1 MKKVRKNNLSSSF
14 DVLGYMEK
22 WNKLVNEQLRILFSN
37 EQSEPL
43 ELYKIMSYSLLNGGK
58 RIRPILCIAGCE
70 SVKGNPNDVLIPACA
85 IECIHSYS
93 LIHDDLPAMDDDDLR
108 RGKPTSH
115 KAFGEASAILSG
127 DGLLTR
133 AFELISSEKMKEKF
147 GSEKLIDSISLLSSA
162 AGPSG
167 MVGGQYLDIKADPIK
182 VNPKYLDRMH
192 LLKTSEMIRASV
204 CMGGIL
210 GGANKDEQNALSN
223 FGRYIGLAFQI
234 VDDILDFEGD
244 ENLLGKP
251 IGSDLASGKTTYLS
265 MYGIEKSREIA
276 NSTLERSLDFLKIFG
291 KDAETLEALAKFIV
305 FRSL

>member
-1 MKKVRKNNLSSSF
+1 LSSSF

-22 WNKLVNEQLRILFSN
+22 WNELVNEQLRILFTN
-37 EQSEPL
+37 EQSEPF
-43 ELYKIMSYSLLNGGK
+43 ELYKVMSYSLLNGGK

-70 SVKGNPNDVLIPACA
+70 SVKGDPNDVLIPACA

-127 DGLLTR
+127 DGLLTK
-133 AFELISSEKMKEKF
+133 AFELISSNTMKKKF
-147 GSEKLIDSISLLSSA
+147 GSDKLIDSISLLSSA

-167 MVGGQYLDIKADPIK
+167 MVGGQYLDIKADSIE
-182 VNPKYLDRMH
+182 VDSKYLEQIH
-192 LLKTSEMIRASV
+192 LLKTSEMIRVSV
-204 CMGGIL
+204 CIGGIL
-210 GGANKDEQNALSN
+210 GGANEEEQNALSN

-251 IGSDLASGKTTYLS
+251 VGSDLASGKITYLS
-265 MYGIEKSREIA
+265 MYGIEKSKEIA
-276 NSTLERSLDFLKIFG
+276 NSTLEKSLGFLKVFG

>member
-133 AFELISSEKMKEKF
+133 AFELISSKKMKEKF

-182 VNPKYLDRMH
+182 VNPKYLDQMH

-210 GGANKDEQNALSN
+210 GGANKDKQNALSN